1 MGAFCGHFACS
12 DADVAHVAC
21 GVTQTKSDH
30 AQIQG
35 PGPNSIS
42 AVAQPLR
49 KDALDSAGDPAAIL
63 KQTFDLERRGF
74 DQQQVQDY
82 LRAISEALSDAQH
95 RESDMRTR
103 VAKAVRRAEAAEKSL
118 RTAPA
123 SQISESNRQ
132 VGDDVTSVLDAARI
146 AGEQR
151 ISAAEKS
158 AATLIANAKAEA
170 AKMRSEAESVLT
182 KRKAAA
188 EVAGA
193 DIVAAARAESATE
206 KRQAKAEVEK
216 IMAQSVERVTR
227 VRNEC
232 DALIHEAEE
241 ARAQILEDM
250 ERRRREARAQV
261 ERLRVGR
268 DRLLRS
274 YEVVRRTLEETTVE
288 LKSSLREAKVRGD
301 TAART
306 ITAEPLAGRDQL
318 EIELLDAKMIGRI
331 KISEPPADQSSAT
344 TAALRSPALPRPL
357 DPPQKAAEKPRRPRV
372 SQAMKKGTAKA
383 PGAGPTAPA
392 AAPTLEASPP
402 TSDVTPEDAVLTPTG
417 SRLKRK
423 SRVTKV
429 SGLDGAPK
437 APKSGSIDADLAQLE
452 DDNLNVVQPADEIEQ
467 VVAVP
472 VAEAD
477 RDPAAINL
485 FEMLRAQRSQPE
497 DARPEDAQPED
508 ARVEDAQPE
517 DARVEDAQPE
527 DAQPEDARVEDA
539 RVEDAQPEDA
549 RADGA
554 QPEDARVE
562 DTQPESSGAGET
574 FPGIEAQRDAV
585 IADAAKQL
593 EKRLK
598 RALADEQNE
607 LLAGLR
613 STKKRN
619 KVVLT
624 SIVGNIDVQLNR
636 YLAAINEVALVTYGA
651 GAALIDA
658 DPNSGLLPA
667 GAVEELLVSDVVLPI
682 RERLELLDAL
692 DVEAPDSHVDP
703 VRAFYRQ
710 RKTDHLGFAA
720 SRLAN
725 LLCVAGVCDA
735 LPDESSLPWE
745 TQTK

>member
-1 MGAFCGHFACS
+1 VGAFCGHFACS

-357 DPPQKAAEKPRRPRV
+357 DPPQKANEKPRRPRV

-497 DARPEDAQPED
+497 DAR
-508 ARVEDAQPE
+508 VEDAQPE
-517 DARVEDAQPE
+517 DARVEDAQP
-527 DAQPEDARVEDA
+527 EDA